1 MGAGKP
7 RSGSLGFY
15 PRVRA
20 AKHLAVFSTYPV
32 IEGKGVKPLNFV
44 GYKVGMVPV
53 FGKNSHEKSPG
64 FGLETLVGSTVIECP
79 PVKVIGCRVYGK
91 EHYGKK
97 ALGEA
102 TVEKAD
108 KYLKR
113 KIKAFKQ
120 KGKKSKEEKKYVS
133 IEDLE
138 KLKDKAVD
146 VVLIC
151 ETQPSLT
158 GIGKK
163 KPDIFEMHLSG
174 SVEEKFAF
182 AKDKFGKD
190 LKVSDVFVA
199 TDFVDVKAVDKGKGF
214 QGVVKRFGV
223 KVHRPKS
230 KTRRIVGSI
239 GPWHPPTVMW
249 TVPRAG
255 QMGYQTR
262 TELNKRVLVVESK
275 PELVNPKSGFTNYGV
290 VRSDYVVL
298 AGSVPGSLKRPVSL
312 RHTIRKHDENLQK
325 YVDIKLPNAVGYAET
340 KVKSA

>member
-20 AKHLAVFSTYPV
+20 AKHLAVFSTYPK
-32 IEGKGVKPLNFV
+32 IEGKSAKPINFV
-44 GYKVGMVPV
+44 GYKAGMIPV
-53 FGKNSHEKSPG
+53 FGKNSHDKSPK
-64 FGLETLVGSTVIECP
+64 FGLETLIGSTVIECP
-79 PVKVIGCRVYGK
+79 PVKVFGVRIYGK
-91 EHYGKK
+91 GNYGKM

-102 TVEKAD
+102 TVEKGS
-108 KYLKR
+108 KHLKR

-120 KGKKSKEEKKYVS
+120 KGKKPKEEKKYAT

-138 KLKDKAVD
+138 RLKEKVTD

-151 ETQPSLT
+151 ETQPSMT

-163 KPDIFEMHLSG
+163 KPDVFEMHISG
-174 SVEEKFAF
+174 SVDEKFAF
-182 AKDKFGKD
+182 AKEKFGREI
-190 LKVSDVFVA
+190 KVSDVFA
-199 TDFVDVKAVDKGKGF
+199 PMDFIDVKAVDKGKGF

-223 KVHRPKS
+223 KIHRPKS

-262 TELNKRVLVVESK
+262 TELNKRVLAVEAK
-275 PELVNPKSGFTNYGV
+275 PELVNPKSGFSNYGV
-290 VRSDYVVL
+290 VKSEYIVV
-298 AGSVPGSLKRPVSL
+298 AGSVPGALKRPISF
-312 RHTIRKHDENLQK
+312 RFAIRRHDEHSQK
-325 YVDIKLPNAVGYAET
+325 YADIKLPNVVAAVEE
-340 KVKSA
+340 KVKA